1 MELLYDVK
9 DGVATLTL
17 NRPEKLN
24 AVTDAMRQALGQHV
38 DLINRDP
45 AVRVAVVRGAGA
57 RAFSAGSDIYETS
70 GRTPVEKRDTVEMEA
85 PHLLRRCLKPVVA
98 MIRGHALGGGLELAL
113 ACDLRL
119 ASENAQFGLP
129 EVTLG
134 WIPGAGGTQYLPR
147 LVGRGMAAYLL
158 YTGERIDAT
167 QAKAAGL
174 VDVLVPD
181 DALEAETARVAGLI
195 ARNRLEALV
204 FLKSALR
211 MADRAS
217 ADVGVDYEREL
228 ISLCYSFPDREARI
242 RAFRERKPRGRE
254 T

>member
-24 AVTDAMRQALGQHV
+24 AVTDAMRQALARYV
-38 DLINRDP
+38 DAINRDP
-45 AVRVAVVRGAGA
+45 AVRVAIVRGAGP

-85 PHLLRRCLKPVVA
+85 PHLLRRCVKPVVA
-98 MIRGHALGGGLELAL
+98 MIRGYALGGGLELAL
-113 ACDLRL
+113 ACDLRI
-119 ASENAQFGLP
+119 ASEAAQFGLP

-147 LVGRGMAAYLL
+147 LVGSGMAAYLL

-167 QAKAAGL
+167 QAHAIGL
-174 VDVLVPD
+174 VDRLVPD
-181 DALEAETARVAGLI
+181 ADLEAETARVTALI
-195 ARNRLEALV
+195 ARNRLEALI

-211 MADRAS
+211 MADRATPE
-217 ADVGVDYEREL
+217 VGTDYEREL
-228 ISLCYSFPDREARI
+228 IALCYSFPDREARI
-242 RAFRERKPRGRE
+242 RAFRDRKNS
-254 T
+254 